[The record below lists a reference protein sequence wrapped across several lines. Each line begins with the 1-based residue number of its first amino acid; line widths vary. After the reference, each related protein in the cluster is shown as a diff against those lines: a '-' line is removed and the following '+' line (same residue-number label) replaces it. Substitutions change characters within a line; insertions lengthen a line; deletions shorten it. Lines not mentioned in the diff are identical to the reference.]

1 MKKSGYIRGEER
13 GYNKTMH
20 KGFTI
25 NAGRGMTEGDVRE
38 KIGCIRVK
46 VHKWDDDVPINIRNL
61 QEILGSCGYYMTVDN
76 IRKITNEGQL
86 TGRKINNGWY
96 YPKRNL
102 YAWVKYLEELGIKL
116 LIQRGVIKEG
126 GIAKGSLEL
135 VGRNKVKDNV

>member
-1 MKKSGYIRGEER
+1 MKKLEHIRGERR

-20 KGFTI
+20 KGFTV

-38 KIGCIRVK
+38 RIGCLRVK
-46 VHKWDDDVPINIRNL
+46 VHKWDDDIPINVRSL
-61 QEILGSCGYYMTVDN
+61 QEILGSCGYYMTADN

-86 TGRKINNGWY
+86 TGRRINNGWY
-96 YPKRNL
+96 YPKKNL

-126 GIAKGSLEL
+126 AAAKDSLEL
-135 VGRNKVKDNV
+135 VRRKK